1 MPNTKTTSGT
11 LFKPELVTEIFSKVK
26 GHSSLA
32 KLSGATPMPFAGT
45 DTFVFTM
52 DGEAAIVGEGAQ
64 TPAGDAAL
72 TSVTIKPI
80 KFIYQHRVTDEFG
93 HMSAEKQ
100 VPYLSAF
107 ADGFAK
113 KIARALDISA
123 FHGVNPATGTASD
136 IVGTN
141 CFAGKVT
148 DAGHII
154 TYNSS
159 APDDNIDAAVAAI
172 QGSDGVVTGVA
183 MAPAMGAA
191 IGSMKMTDSGAA
203 MYPEFRFGGNPAAF
217 GALASDINGTVSFG
231 ANQKLRAVVGDF
243 AGCFKWGYAENIGIE
258 IIEYGDP
265 DGQGDLKRTNEI
277 VLRSEAYIGWGI
289 LDAGSFALIKVN
301 P

>member
-1 MPNTKTTSGT
+1 MPNTKTASGT

-26 GHSSLA
+26 GHSALA
-32 KLSGATPMPFAGT
+32 KLCGATPMPFAGT

-64 TPAGDAAL
+64 KPAGDAAFA
-72 TSVTIKPI
+72 SVTIKPI
-80 KFIYQHRVTDEFG
+80 KFVYQHRVTDEFVRL
-93 HMSAEKQ
+93 SEEKQ
-100 VPYLSAF
+100 IPYLREF
-107 ADGFAK
+107 ADGFSK

-123 FHGVNPATGTASD
+123 FHGVNPATGSASA

-141 CFAGKVT
+141 SFQGTVT

-154 TYNSS
+154 TYSSS
-159 APDDNIDAAVAAI
+159 APDDNIDAAVAAV
-172 QGSDGVVTGVA
+172 QGSDGVVNGIA
-183 MAPAMGAA
+183 MAPAMGAD

-217 GALASDINGTVSFG
+217 GALKSDINSTVSFG
-231 ANQKLRAVVGDF
+231 TNQKLRGVVGDF
-243 AGCFKWGYAENIGIE
+243 ANAFKWGYAASIPLE
-258 IIEYGDP
+258 IIQYGDP

-277 VLRSEAYIGWGI
+277 VLRAEAYIGWGI
-289 LDAGSFALIKVN
+289 LDANSFALIKVN